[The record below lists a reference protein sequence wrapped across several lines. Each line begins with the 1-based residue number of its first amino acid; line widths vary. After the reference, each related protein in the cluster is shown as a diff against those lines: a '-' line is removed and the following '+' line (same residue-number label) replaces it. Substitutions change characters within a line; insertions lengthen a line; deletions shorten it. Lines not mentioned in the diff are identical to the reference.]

1 MRCRP
6 GSIAPAGFLC
16 RITLPGT
23 LTVGGL
29 AIVGNFAGTRNRET
43 APSIA
48 RIRGFPGQPGGALLH
63 DAGPR
68 FSRDS
73 GCGRIAQLV
82 EQLTLNQRVQGSSP
96 CAPTSRVKGLMEK
109 IKDRWFPRNDVWEAC
124 GKLRADRACGLR
136 PPYVRNARNHVMRLR
151 KQPTWPCRSLSQS
164 P

>member
-109 IKDRWFPRNDVWEAC
+109 IKDRWFPEMTFGKHVGNSGPTAPAAC
-124 GKLRADRACGLR
+124 
-136 PPYVRNARNHVMRLR
+136 VRRMSVMREITSCDYENNRPGLAAR
-151 KQPTWPCRSLSQS
+151 
-164 P
+164 